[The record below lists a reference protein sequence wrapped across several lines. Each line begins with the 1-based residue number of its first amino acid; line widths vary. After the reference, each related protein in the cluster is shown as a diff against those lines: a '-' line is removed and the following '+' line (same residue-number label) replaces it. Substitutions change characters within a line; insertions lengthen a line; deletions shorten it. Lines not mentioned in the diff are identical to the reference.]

1 MCQQTSFS
9 QIQPEEINEVNCK
22 QLDDDITMSW
32 VINKEQDEIVIELC
46 GCVLVRCIWHG
57 LIAKVIIKSFLS
69 IQTDNYI
76 AFGLSGSDSG
86 VQMFG
91 SDVTWTWMNNEG
103 VHAEELDI
111 NAYSQVYHIFRYF
124 LSDGNFNSKTKYKI

>member
-1 MCQQTSFS
+1 MCLGKMYMAWPHCKSNH
-9 QIQPEEINEVNCK
+9 QII
-22 QLDDDITMSW
+22 L
-32 VINKEQDEIVIELC
+32 
-46 GCVLVRCIWHG
+46 
-57 LIAKVIIKSFLS
+57 F

-111 NAYSQVYHIFRYF
+111 NAYSQVLYYSFSSPNLITF
-124 LSDGNFNSKTKYKI
+124 II

>member
-1 MCQQTSFS
+1 MYQQTSFS

-32 VINKEQDEIVIELC
+32 VINKKQDEIVIELC

-57 LIAKVIIKSFLS
+57 HIAKVIIKSFLF

-111 NAYSQVYHIFRYF
+111 NAYSQVLYYSFSLD
-124 LSDGNFNSKTKYKI
+124 LSPPNLITFII

>member
-1 MCQQTSFS
+1 MYKQTPFS
-9 QIQPEEINEVNCK
+9 QIEPENINEVNCK
-22 QLDDDITMSW
+22 QLNDDITMSW
-32 VINKEQDEIVIELC
+32 VVDKEQDEIVIELC
-46 GCVLVRCIWHG
+46 GCVLVRSLVNDG
-57 LIAKVIIKSFLS
+57 QPLLIKVFDFV
-69 IQTDNYI
+69 QTDNYI

-111 NAYSQVYHIFRYF
+111 NAYSQVY
-124 LSDGNFNSKTKYKI
+124 T

>member
-1 MCQQTSFS
+1 
-9 QIQPEEINEVNCK
+9 
-22 QLDDDITMSW
+22 MSW

-57 LIAKVIIKSFLS
+57 HIAKVIIKSFLF

-91 SDVTWTWMNNEG
+91 SDVTWTWMDNEG

-111 NAYSQVYHIFRYF
+111 NAYSQVYQIF
-124 LSDGNFNSKTKYKI
+124 